1 MTAAPPPEAVA
12 GEAHGHLSEGACYKN
27 ANAEPRDLVIA
38 RLAAVPR
45 ALDGLG
51 QVSRCSVS
59 RTMQTTAG
67 MSVTLTDGLHEYVD
81 AIWVSSHVVLARS
94 VASEYM
100 QGVRIQRNCRSR
112 LWAGFKRLAQLMT
125 L

>member
-1 MTAAPPPEAVA
+1 
-12 GEAHGHLSEGACYKN
+12 
-27 ANAEPRDLVIA
+27 
-38 RLAAVPR
+38 
-45 ALDGLG
+45 
-51 QVSRCSVS
+51 
-59 RTMQTTAG
+59 
-67 MSVTLTDGLHEYVD
+67 MSVTLTDGLHEYAD

>member
-1 MTAAPPPEAVA
+1 MTAVPPPEAVP

-27 ANAEPRDLVIA
+27 ANVEPRDLVIA

-51 QVSRCSVS
+51 QVSQCTVS

-67 MSVTLTDGLHEYVD
+67 MSVTLTDGLHEYAD

-94 VASEYM
+94 VASEYP
-100 QGVRIQRNCRSR
+100 QDVRLECNCRSQ
-112 LWAGFKRLAQLMT
+112 LWVGFKRLAQLMT